1 MVVGTLREQ
10 LGGMEANKRAQRIAR
25 TETSAALN
33 AGHQVQ
39 VDMLEAEG
47 LPVVKTWTSV
57 GDTGVRDSHA
67 FMDGQQVRGQENFDV
82 NGHLVPYPAHWMLP
96 AQERVRCRCSIYSD
110 VMECPTDWL

>member
-1 MVVGTLREQ
+1 MARFASSLAAWRT
-10 LGGMEANKRAQRIAR
+10 NKRAQRIAR

-33 AGHQVQ
+33 AGHQAQ

-57 GDTGVRDSHA
+57 GDAGVRDSHA

-82 NGHLVPYPAHWMLP
+82 NGHLVPYPAHWRLP
-96 AQERVRCRCSIYSD
+96 AQERVRCRCSVYSD
-110 VMECPTDWL
+110 VIE

>member
-1 MVVGTLREQ
+1 
-10 LGGMEANKRAQRIAR
+10 MEANKRAQRIAR

-33 AGHQVQ
+33 AGHQAQ

-47 LPVVKTWTSV
+47 LAVVKTWTTV
-57 GDTGVRDSHA
+57 GAGVRDSHVA
-67 FMDGQQVRGQENFDV
+67 MEGQKVRGQENFNV

-110 VMECPTDWL
+110 VIE